1 MITTSTAFM
10 RWILHRGWPRL
21 LVSHAPIIRDRLI
34 CWRRWRTSVLTLLM
48 PLVLGGCSMMQTVYN
63 SSPDLAYWW
72 IDRFVDVSTEQRP
85 VLIDDLQAYQQWHR
99 STQLPRYAQW
109 LQQLQSMA
117 LQDVSE
123 EQSCKVYR
131 EIWESLPTLADAADA
146 GLARLAGSLTTE
158 QLDHLRVKLERH
170 HRDWRRDWVEPT
182 ADELLKKRVQ
192 RARERAED
200 FYGRLDAQ
208 QQRLLRQQAERSPY
222 DVTVTEAIRLRRQED
237 ITTTLR
243 SLPSQRSAPDELR
256 RQARGLL
263 QRSVISPAPAH
274 QAYLDRLNDFNC
286 RAMAQMH
293 NSTSAE
299 QRQSALKRLQKYER
313 DARALMA
320 R

>member
-1 MITTSTAFM
+1 M
-10 RWILHRGWPRL
+10 G
-21 LVSHAPIIRDRLI
+21 
-34 CWRRWRTSVLTLLM
+34 LM
-48 PLVLGGCSMMQTVYN
+48 PLVLGGCSMLQTVYN
-63 SSPDLAYWW
+63 NSPDLAYWW
-72 IDRFVDVSTEQRP
+72 IDRFVDVNTEQRP

-131 EIWESLPTLADAADA
+131 DIWESLPTLADTADA
-146 GLARLAGSLTTE
+146 GMARLAGSLTAE
-158 QLDHLRVKLERH
+158 QLEHLRNKLERH
-170 HRDWRRDWVEPT
+170 HRDWRRDWLEPA
-182 ADELLKKRVQ
+182 ADELLKKRIQ
-192 RARERAED
+192 RTRERVED

-222 DVTVTEAIRLRRQED
+222 DVSLGEAIRLRRQED
-237 ITTTLR
+237 IVATLR
-243 SLPSQRSAPDELR
+243 GLQQQRPAPDELR
-256 RQARGLL
+256 RQIRGLL
-263 QRSVISPAPAH
+263 QRSVMSPAPAH
-274 QAYLDRLNDFNC
+274 QAYVDRLNDFNC